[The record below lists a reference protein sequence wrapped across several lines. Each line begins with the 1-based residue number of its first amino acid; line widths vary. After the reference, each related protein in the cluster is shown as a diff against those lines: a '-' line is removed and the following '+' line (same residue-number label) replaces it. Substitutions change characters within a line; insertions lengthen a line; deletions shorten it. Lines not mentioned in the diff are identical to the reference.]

1 MNRDYKTWLLLGAIY
16 GLTSAGA
23 VTTFFPM
30 SVSFDE
36 VIASRTNKHNSVMSG
51 LGKGTVDTLLLTT
64 PPYLIGAILVM
75 INAWHADKTGE
86 RYLHIALPPIVAIV
100 AFIIALS
107 NTSFAGQYV

>member
-1 MNRDYKTWLLLGAIY
+1 MLLGAIY

-30 SVSFDE
+30 SVSSYT
-36 VIASRTNKHNSVMSG
+36 VIFSRANQHHSVMAG
-51 LGKGTVDTLLLTT
+51 LGKSTVETLLLTT

-86 RYLHIALPPIVAIV
+86 RYLHIALPPIVAVV